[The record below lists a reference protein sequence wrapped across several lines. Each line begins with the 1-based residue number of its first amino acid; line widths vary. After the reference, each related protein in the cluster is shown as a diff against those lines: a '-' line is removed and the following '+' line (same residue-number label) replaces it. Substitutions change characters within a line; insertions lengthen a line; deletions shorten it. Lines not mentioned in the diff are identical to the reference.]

1 LSDRRSARNGGLFIV
16 VSAPSGTGK
25 TSICREILKL
35 FPNIRFSVSY
45 TTRKPRPNEVDGH
58 DYYFISEKE
67 FLDGIERGEF
77 AEWTENYGHYY
88 GTSKK
93 TMAAFLEQGCDL
105 ILDIESAGAKTL
117 KNHFGP
123 GVFIFILPPSLDELK
138 VRLRKRGSESDD
150 ALQKRLRNALN
161 EIREIGLYDYI
172 IFNDNLETAI
182 DRFKSIYV
190 AEKCRRER
198 LQKRINDFFN

>member
-1 LSDRRSARNGGLFIV
+1 LSDHRATLNGGLFIV

-25 TSICREILKL
+25 TSICREILKM
-35 FPNIRFSVSY
+35 FPNLRFSVSY
-45 TTRKPRPNEVDGH
+45 TTRKPRPNEVDGQ
-58 DYYFISEKE
+58 DYHFIAEKE

-77 AEWTENYGHYY
+77 AEWTENYGHFY

-93 TMAAFLEQGCDL
+93 TMNAFLEQGCDL
-105 ILDIESAGAKTL
+105 ILDIESAGARAL

-161 EIREIGLYDYI
+161 EMKEIGLYDYI
-172 IFNDNLETAI
+172 IFNDNLEAAV
-182 DRFKSIYV
+182 DRFKSIYI

-198 LQKRINDFFN
+198 LQKRINAFFN